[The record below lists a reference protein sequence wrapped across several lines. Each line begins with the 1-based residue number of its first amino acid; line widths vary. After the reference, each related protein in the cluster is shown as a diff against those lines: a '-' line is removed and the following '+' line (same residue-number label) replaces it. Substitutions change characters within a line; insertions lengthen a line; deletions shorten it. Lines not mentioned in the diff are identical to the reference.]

1 MNKTYWNTIFLD
13 GDLPDSEIKVCIDNS
28 VEEVIKKL
36 PKKLQREY
44 YGTFK

>member
-13 GDLPDSEIKVCIDNS
+13 GDMPDDELKECIDNS

-36 PKKLQREY
+36 SKKQQKEY
-44 YGTFK
+44 YGSIK